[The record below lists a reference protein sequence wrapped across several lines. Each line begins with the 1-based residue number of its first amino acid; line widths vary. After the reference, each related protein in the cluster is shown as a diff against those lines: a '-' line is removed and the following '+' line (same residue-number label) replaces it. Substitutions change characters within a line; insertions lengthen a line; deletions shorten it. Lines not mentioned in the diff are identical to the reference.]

1 MVVKANGFRSIQR
14 THRGVLIYL
23 QLNDWPTD
31 VPLPQGVMLGETGEG
46 PFSPYCDL
54 ILKNDQTIQAIVG
67 WFIIPLALSET
78 IAWYQVEMAKQ
89 DWAYQ
94 ADKSSRL
101 AESAILRFEQLT
113 TSLRAMIDLRAR
125 SHILQTD
132 AMIRRIVVHPWS
144 PVAEQ
149 PLELTAEIA

>member
-1 MVVKANGFRSIQR
+1 MNQM
-14 THRGVLIYL
+14 
-23 QLNDWPTD
+23 
-31 VPLPQGVMLGETGEG
+31 PQGVMLGETGEG

-101 AESAILRFEQLT
+101 AESAILRFEQL
-113 TSLRAMIDLRAR
+113 
-125 SHILQTD
+125 
-132 AMIRRIVVHPWS
+132 
-144 PVAEQ
+144 
-149 PLELTAEIA
+149 

>member
-1 MVVKANGFRSIQR
+1 MNQM
-14 THRGVLIYL
+14 
-23 QLNDWPTD
+23 
-31 VPLPQGVMLGETGEG
+31 PQGVMLGETGEG

-89 DWAYQ
+89 GWVFLTDR
-94 ADKSSRL
+94 SSRL
-101 AESAILRFEQLT
+101 PESAVLRFEQLIAN
-113 TSLRAMIDLRAR
+113 LRVMIDLRAR
-125 SHILQTD
+125 PHTRQTD
-132 AMIRRIVVHPWS
+132 AMIRRIVVHPWA

-149 PLELTAEIA
+149 PLELAAETA